1 MKAVRYIVLTLI
13 GLIVLAVAAVVI
25 AIFAIDPNT
34 YKPQIE
40 RVVEQKTNLD
50 LELSGD
56 ISWSLFPLGLE
67 LNEVE
72 ATLEGER
79 FVALRQLVAEVDFW
93 SLISMSPQV
102 HTFVLDGLDARLTL
116 AEDGTGNWTRVLPEG
131 ETPTADEAAADAA
144 EEQTEESGEP
154 ASDVLAFAV
163 EEVRI
168 TDASIQYEDLAT
180 GQSIV
185 LQNFRVLASQ
195 IALGSE
201 FPMEVGFLVNTSQ
214 PDMGVDGDITMRLTA
229 NEALNQFS
237 VNGLDA
243 KFGLSGEAFGD
254 KTLQARI
261 TGSAAANLEN
271 ETASL
276 EDFRATLANV
286 ELTTNLDVEGFGTQP
301 KVTGDLEVA
310 EFSLRELMNTLGAED
325 INTTD
330 PEVLNQ
336 LAFSTRLTGPPGVAE
351 LSELKFILDDTTFTG
366 GARYNLESGALSFQ
380 LDGDAL
386 NADRYLPPP
395 AEKDEGGQEASGGAP
410 ASAGTEGDLLPLE
423 TLRGLDLD
431 IDLGL
436 DELIISNL
444 TITEINTSIDAS
456 GGQLSLSDF
465 SGNLYSGGFQSDINI
480 DARTDDPAWRL
491 RAQVSNVETQP
502 LLQDLAEMD
511 MLAGA
516 ANINI
521 NASTRGNRLS
531 ILRESADG
539 EVTFNLKEGQFT
551 RMNLTRMAC
560 RGIALVNQEELTT
573 SDWGQTT
580 PFNDM
585 KGTLQINGNTL
596 NNTNL
601 VAALAGMRLEGN
613 GTVNMALSE
622 IDYEAGLR
630 IVGEIHRDEACRV
643 TEYVENVIIPVECR
657 GNFTEDPSALCSFD
671 GSRFRDTLKDIAANA
686 ARAKVREEA
695 DRAREKVEEK
705 AREKIE
711 ERLQG
716 EDGEKVKDAL
726 RGLFNRDE

>member
-1 MKAVRYIVLTLI
+1 MKAVRYVIFTVI
-13 GLIVLAVAAVVI
+13 GLIVLAAAAVAI

-56 ISWSLFPLGLE
+56 ISWSIFPLGLE

-79 FVALRQLVAEVDFW
+79 FVALRQLVARVDFW

-102 HTFVLDGLDARLTL
+102 HTFVLDGLDARLVVS
-116 AEDGTGNWTRVLPEG
+116 EDGTGNWTRILPEG
-131 ETPTADEAAADAA
+131 ETPTADDAA
-144 EEQTEESGEP
+144 EQQTDEDGEP

-168 TDASIQYEDLAT
+168 TDASVQYEDQAT

-201 FPMEVGFLVNTSQ
+201 FPLEVGFLVNTSQ
-214 PDMGVDGDITMRLTA
+214 PNMGVDGDITMRLTA
-229 NEALNQFS
+229 NEALNQFAVS
-237 VNGLDA
+237 GLDA
-243 KFGLSGEAFGD
+243 KFGLSGEPFDD
-254 KTLQARI
+254 KTIQARI
-261 TGSAAANLEN
+261 NGSATANLEN

-276 EDFRATLANV
+276 EDFRATLANL
-286 ELTTNLDVEGFGTQP
+286 EITTNLNVEGFGAQP
-301 KVTGDLEVA
+301 QVSGNLEVA
-310 EFSLRELMNTLGAED
+310 EFSLRELMSTLGAEE
-325 INTTD
+325 IQTTD
-330 PEVLNQ
+330 PEVLNS
-336 LAFSTRLTGPPGVAE
+336 LSLSTKLTGPAGVAE
-351 LSELKFILDDTTFTG
+351 LSELKMVLDDTTFTG
-366 GARYNLESGALSFQ
+366 GARYNIESGAFSFQ

-395 AEKDEGGQEASGGAP
+395 AEEGSQESSGDAP
-410 ASAGTEGDLLPLE
+410 ATAGAEGDLLPLE

-436 DELIISNL
+436 GELIISNL
-444 TITEINTSIDAS
+444 TITNINTAIDAS
-456 GGQLSLSDF
+456 GGQLSLSNF
-465 SGNLYSGGFQSDINI
+465 SGNLYGGGFQSDVNI
-480 DARTDDPAWRL
+480 DARSDDPTWRL
-491 RAQVSNVETQP
+491 QARVSDVETQP
-502 LLQDLAEMD
+502 LLQDLAELD

-516 ANINI
+516 ANVNI
-521 NASTRGNRLS
+521 NANTRGNRIS

-539 EVTFNLKEGQFT
+539 EVTFNLAEGQFT

-573 SDWGQTT
+573 DDWGQTT

-585 KGTLQINGNTL
+585 QGTLDINGNTL
-596 NNTNL
+596 NNTSL

-613 GTVNMALSE
+613 GTVDMAASE

-643 TEYVENVIIPVECR
+643 TEYVENVVIPVECR
-657 GNFTEDPSALCSFD
+657 GNFAEDPAGICSFD

-686 ARAKVREEA
+686 ARAKVQEET
-695 DRAREKVEEK
+695 DRARERVEEK
-705 AREKIE
+705 AREKID

-716 EDGEKVKDAL
+716 EDGDKVKDAL
-726 RGLFNRDE
+726 RGLLNR

>member
-1 MKAVRYIVLTLI
+1 MKAVRYIIFTVI
-13 GLIVLAVAAVVI
+13 GLIVLAAAAVAI

-40 RVVEQKTNLD
+40 QVVEQKTNLD

-72 ATLEGER
+72 ASLEGER
-79 FVALRQLVAEVDFW
+79 FVALRQLKARVDFW

-102 HTFVLDGLDARLTL
+102 HTFVLDGLDARLVV
-116 AEDGTGNWTRVLPEG
+116 AEDGTGNWTRILPEG
-131 ETPTADEAAADAA
+131 ETPTADDAAADAA
-144 EEQTEESGEP
+144 GQQTAEDGEP
-154 ASDVLAFAV
+154 AGDVLAFAV
-163 EEVRI
+163 EEIRI
-168 TDASIQYEDLAT
+168 TDASVHYEDRAT
-180 GQSIV
+180 GQSVV

-201 FPMEVGFLVNTSQ
+201 FPLEVGFLVNTSQ
-214 PDMGVDGDITMRLTA
+214 PTMGVNGDISMRLTA
-229 NEALNQFS
+229 SEALNQFS
-237 VNGLDA
+237 VSGLDA
-243 KFGLSGEAFGD
+243 KFGLSGEPFGE
-254 KTLQARI
+254 KTVQARI
-261 TGSAAANLEN
+261 TGDAAADLEG

-276 EDFRATLANV
+276 EDVRATLANV
-286 ELTTNLDVEGFGTQP
+286 EITTNLGVEGFGSQP
-301 KVTGDLEVA
+301 RVTGDLEVA
-310 EFSLRELMNTLGAED
+310 EFSLRELMNTLGAGAIE
-325 INTTD
+325 TTD
-330 PEVLNQ
+330 PEVLNS
-336 LAFSTRLTGPPGVAE
+336 LALTTKLTGPAGVAE
-351 LSELKFILDDTTFTG
+351 LSQLEVVLDDTTFTG
-366 GARYNLESGALSFQ
+366 GARYNIESGAFSFQ

-395 AEKDEGGQEASGGAP
+395 AEGGSQESSEGTPATAGAK
-410 ASAGTEGDLLPLE
+410 GDLLPLE

-436 DELIISNL
+436 GELIISNL
-444 TITEINTSIDAS
+444 TITDIKTSVDAS

-465 SGNLYSGGFQSDINI
+465 SGKLYDGGFQSDVAI
-480 DARTDDPAWRL
+480 DARSDNPAWRL
-491 RAQVSNVETQP
+491 RAQVSGVETRP
-502 LLQDLAEMD
+502 LLQNLAEMD

-516 ANINI
+516 ANINV

-531 ILRESADG
+531 VLRESADG
-539 EVTFNLKEGQFT
+539 EVTFNLAEGQFT

-560 RGIALVNQEELTT
+560 RGIALANQEELTT

-585 KGTLQINGNTL
+585 KGTLEINGNTL
-596 NNTNL
+596 NNTSL

-613 GTVNMALSE
+613 GTVDMAASA

-643 TEYVENVIIPVECR
+643 TEYVEDVVIPVECR
-657 GNFTEDPSALCSFD
+657 GNFTDDPAGLCSFD

-686 ARAKVREEA
+686 ARAKVQEET
-695 DRAREKVEEK
+695 DRAREKVEDK
-705 AREKIE
+705 AREEID

-716 EDGEKVKDAL
+716 EDGDKVKDAI
-726 RGLFNRDE
+726 RGLFNR

>member
-1 MKAVRYIVLTLI
+1 MKAVRYIIFTVI
-13 GLIVLAVAAVVI
+13 GLIVLAAAAVAI

-72 ATLEGER
+72 ASLEGER
-79 FVALRQLVAEVDFW
+79 FVALRQLVARVDFW

-102 HTFVLDGLDARLTL
+102 HTFVLDGLDARLVV
-116 AEDGTGNWTRVLPEG
+116 AEDGTGNWTRILPEG

-144 EEQTEESGEP
+144 GQQTAEDGEP
-154 ASDVLAFAV
+154 AGDVLAFAV
-163 EEVRI
+163 EEIRI
-168 TDASIQYEDLAT
+168 TDASVHYEDRAT
-180 GQSIV
+180 GQSVV

-201 FPMEVGFLVNTSQ
+201 FPLEVGFLVNTSQ
-214 PDMGVDGDITMRLTA
+214 PTMGVDGDISMRLTA

-237 VNGLDA
+237 VSGLDA
-243 KFGLSGEAFGD
+243 KFGLSGEPFGG
-254 KTLQARI
+254 KTVQARI
-261 TGSAAANLEN
+261 TGDAAADLEG

-286 ELTTNLDVEGFGTQP
+286 ELTTNLGVEGFGSQP
-301 KVTGDLEVA
+301 RVTGDLEVA
-310 EFSLRELMNTLGAED
+310 EFSLRELMNTLGAGAIE
-325 INTTD
+325 TTD
-330 PEVLNQ
+330 PEVLNS
-336 LAFSTRLTGPPGVAE
+336 LALSTKLTGPAGVAE
-351 LSELKFILDDTTFTG
+351 LSQLEMVLDDTTFTG
-366 GARYNLESGALSFQ
+366 GARYNIETGAFSFQ

-395 AEKDEGGQEASGGAP
+395 AEEGSQESSGGTP
-410 ASAGTEGDLLPLE
+410 ATAGAESDLLPLE

-436 DELIISNL
+436 GELIISNL
-444 TITEINTSIDAS
+444 TITDINTSVDAS

-465 SGNLYSGGFQSDINI
+465 SGKLYDGGFQSDVNI
-480 DARTDDPAWRL
+480 DARSDNPAWRL
-491 RAQVSNVETQP
+491 RAQVSGVETQP
-502 LLQDLAEMD
+502 LLQNLAEMD

-531 ILRESADG
+531 VLRESADG
-539 EVTFNLKEGQFT
+539 EVTFNLAEGQFT

-560 RGIALVNQEELTT
+560 RGIALANQEELTT

-596 NNTNL
+596 DNTSL

-613 GTVNMALSE
+613 GTVDMAASA

-643 TEYVENVIIPVECR
+643 TEYVENVVIPVECR
-657 GNFTEDPSALCSFD
+657 GNFTEDPAGLCSFD

-686 ARAKVREEA
+686 ARAKVQEET
-695 DRAREKVEEK
+695 DRAREKVEDK
-705 AREKIE
+705 AREKID

-716 EDGEKVKDAL
+716 EDGDKVKDAL
-726 RGLFNRDE
+726 RGLFNQ